1 MALSHWTDERPSV
14 RGGARPGGRRPER
27 EVIVDEE
34 VAGMSWTWRYET
46 DDGGPASASGTNTS
60 EPFPTQGDA
69 ESWLGEIWRDLLEAG
84 VSQVVL
90 LDAGRKVYGPMS
102 LRPVD

>member
-1 MALSHWTDERPSV
+1 
-14 RGGARPGGRRPER
+14 
-27 EVIVDEE
+27 VDEE
-34 VAGMSWTWRYET
+34 VAGMSWTWRFEA
-46 DDGGPASASGTNTS
+46 DDGSPVASSGAATS
-60 EPFPTQGDA
+60 EPFPTQSDA
-69 ESWLGEIWRDLLEAG
+69 ESWIGEIWRELLAAG